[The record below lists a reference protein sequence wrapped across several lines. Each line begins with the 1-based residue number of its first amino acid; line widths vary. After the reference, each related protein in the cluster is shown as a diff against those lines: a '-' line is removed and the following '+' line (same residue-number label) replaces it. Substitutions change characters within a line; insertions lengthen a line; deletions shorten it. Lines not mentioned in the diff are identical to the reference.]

1 MQKRY
6 KTIYDIDFFANCLW
20 TQPYELKSTNT
31 IPTYKEYQKVKLTAS
46 LPLRRGGS
54 AALPKLDDK

>member
-6 KTIYDIDFFANCLW
+6 ETIYDIDFFANRLW

-31 IPTYKEYQKVKLTAS
+31 IPTYKKYQKVKLTAIITAT
-46 LPLRRGGS
+46 LGG
-54 AALPKLDDK
+54 ALPKLDDK